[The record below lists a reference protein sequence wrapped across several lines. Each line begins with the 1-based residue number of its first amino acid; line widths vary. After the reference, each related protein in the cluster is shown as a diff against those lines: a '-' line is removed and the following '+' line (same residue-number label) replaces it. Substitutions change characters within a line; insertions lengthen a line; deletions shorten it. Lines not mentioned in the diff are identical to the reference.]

1 MFKSISNNFGGP
13 EIMFRAAQHD
23 RYVVLNAHF
32 TYDPADAAYLAANE
46 LEIRVPDLSMDRST
60 EAGVIAVCRDSYE
73 NPYGGEPVRCHFPI
87 VLRSRIRDRNT
98 LCIEKAAG
106 FDAYGPVQVY
116 IYAMYSTLNTGELT
130 GLSERTSLA
139 LSCTPEISLS
149 SAAHACVIGP
159 DWAWLYLGFPYT
171 IGQVREDME
180 IVLDGFPADAAC
192 EEFPIMGIDNQRHHD
207 NGGVHYASLRGGRIS
222 VPYATRNSGYSSAD
236 RPFAYLA
243 LVREPAAQEQEGSE
257 SQTI

>member
-1 MFKSISNNFGGP
+1 MLKSISNNFGGP

-32 TYDPADAAYLAANE
+32 TYDPADAAYIAAQE
-46 LEIRVPDLSMDRST
+46 LEIKLPDLSIDKST
-60 EAGVIAVCRDSYE
+60 EAGIIAVHKDIYE
-73 NPYGGEPVRCHFPI
+73 SPYGDTYRYHFPV

-98 LCIEKAAG
+98 LCIEKAAD
-106 FDAYGPVQVY
+106 FDAHGPVQVY
-116 IYAMYSTLNTGELT
+116 IHAMYSTLNTGELT
-130 GLSERTSLA
+130 GLSEGTPLA
-139 LSCTPEISLS
+139 LSCTPELSLLNS
-149 SAAHACVIGP
+149 SHACVIGP
-159 DWAWLYLGFPYT
+159 DWVWLYLGLPHT

-180 IVLDGFPADAAC
+180 IVLGGFPADAAC

-243 LVREPAAQEQEGSE
+243 LVREPTT
-257 SQTI
+257 QTI

>member
-1 MFKSISNNFGGP
+1 MFKSISNNFGAP
-13 EIMFRAAQHD
+13 EITFRDFQTD
-23 RYVVLNAHF
+23 RYIVLNARF
-32 TYDPADAAYLAANE
+32 SYDPADKSYLAASE
-46 LEIRVPDLSMDRST
+46 LEVKVPGLSLSKST
-60 EAGVIAVCRDSYE
+60 DAGVLAVYRDERTYQWSDTPSRY
-73 NPYGGEPVRCHFPI
+73 HFAT

-98 LCIEKAAG
+98 LCIEKAVG

-116 IYAMYSTLNTGELT
+116 IHAMYSTLNTGELT
-130 GLSERTSLA
+130 GLSEGAPLA
-139 LSCTPEISLS
+139 LSCTPELSLLNS
-149 SAAHACVIGP
+149 SHACVIGP
-159 DWAWLYLGFPYT
+159 DWVWLYLGLPHT

-192 EEFPIMGIDNQRHHD
+192 GEFPIMGIDNQRHHD

-236 RPFAYLA
+236 NPFVYLF

>member
-23 RYVVLNAHF
+23 RYAVLNAHF
-32 TYDPADAAYLAANE
+32 TYDPADTAYLAANE
-46 LEIRVPDLSMDRST
+46 LEIKVPDLSMDKST
-60 EAGVIAVCRDSYE
+60 EAGVIAVCRDNYE
-73 NPYGGEPVRCHFPI
+73 NPYGGEPVRYHFPV

-106 FDAYGPVQVY
+106 FDGYGPVHVY
-116 IYAMYSTLNTGELT
+116 IHAMYSSLNTGELT
-130 GLSERTSLA
+130 ELSERTPLT

-207 NGGVHYASLRGGRIS
+207 NGGIHYASIRSGRIS

-236 RPFAYLA
+236 NPFVYLF

>member
-1 MFKSISNNFGGP
+1 MLKSISNNFGSP
-13 EIMFRAAQHD
+13 EITFRAAQHD

-32 TYDPADAAYLAANE
+32 TYDPADAAYIAVQE
-46 LEIRVPDLSMDRST
+46 LEIKLPDLSIDKST
-60 EAGVIAVCRDSYE
+60 EAGIIAVYKDIYE
-73 NPYGGEPVRCHFPI
+73 SPYGDTYRYHFPA

-106 FDAYGPVQVY
+106 FDAYGPVHVY
-116 IYAMYSTLNTGELT
+116 IHATYSSLNTGELT
-130 GLSERTSLA
+130 ELSERTPLT

-192 EEFPIMGIDNQRHHD
+192 EEFPIMGIDNQHHHD
-207 NGGVHYASLRGGRIS
+207 NGGIHYASIRGGRIS

-236 RPFAYLA
+236 TPFVYLF
-243 LVREPAAQEQEGSE
+243 LVREPAVQEQEGSE